1 MQKNWPVSFIAV
13 ILVALSLACLP
24 SSHATTPGTH
34 SVKYVVYSDVPASV
48 DIYYRDT
55 DPPDFADFSHNPY
68 QYSPKVEANLAP
80 GTPWQREA
88 SLANPDLWAMVAVSR
103 VHSSVKPEFHCELLV
118 DGVIAASNRG
128 PMGALCSLRQW

>member
-1 MQKNWPVSFIAV
+1 MRKNWPVAV
-13 ILVALSLACLP
+13 VASIVVAMSMTGLS
-24 SSHATTPGTH
+24 SSQATTPGMH
-34 SVKYVVYSDVPASV
+34 SVKYVVYSDIPASV

-80 GTPWQREA
+80 GDPWQREA
-88 SLANPDLWAMVAVSR
+88 NLANPDLWAMVAVSR
-103 VHSSVKPEFHCELLV
+103 VHSSVKPESRCELLV